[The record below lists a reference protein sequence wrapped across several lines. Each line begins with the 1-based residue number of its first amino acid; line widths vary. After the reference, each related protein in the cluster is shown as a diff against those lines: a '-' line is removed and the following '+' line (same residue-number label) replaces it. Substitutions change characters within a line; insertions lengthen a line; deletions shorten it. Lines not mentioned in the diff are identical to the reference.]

1 MQLQKL
7 VQIGIEFRIQH
18 LWTIIKKIVRHL
30 SITNG
35 IYAQGQP
42 LDLWLQ
48 LSSQERLLQLSSELL
63 RRSHRRSKV

>member
-30 SITNG
+30 
-35 IYAQGQP
+35 Y
-42 LDLWLQ
+42 
-48 LSSQERLLQLSSELL
+48 L
-63 RRSHRRSKV
+63 RTGPTAGLMAAATVTGVAAAAVFGAVAAIA